1 MTVKSFIREK
11 PASIRALRPRKI
23 LGSYYIT
30 IPRTKCTYQPFRT
43 LYDFLAFAS
52 NPTGDWNP
60 KAVESRPW
68 FLDSKMGSTLEQYHL
83 SILKKVDLLDP
94 VAAIRLLIAYSAV
107 LPTLYEFVKNRNSSH
122 DTQFG
127 LAELNAKTQSLNLM
141 RTTTTRLVR
150 VLKKKAVHFP
160 TLDSSVQITT
170 CFVDNEAANELA
182 KATNYPQS
190 ICRRCIIS
198 CWQCC
203 KCNVFTVRPF
213 PTIRIATL
221 RILNFVFFI

>member
-1 MTVKSFIREK
+1 
-11 PASIRALRPRKI
+11 
-23 LGSYYIT
+23 LG
-30 IPRTKCTYQPFRT
+30 
-43 LYDFLAFAS
+43 
-52 NPTGDWNP
+52 
-60 KAVESRPW
+60 
-68 FLDSKMGSTLEQYHL
+68 QYHL
-83 SILKKVDLLDP
+83 SVLKRVDLLDP
-94 VAAIRLLIAYSAV
+94 VAAIRLPIAYSAV
-107 LPTLYEFVKNRNSSH
+107 LPTLYEFIQNRNSSH

-141 RTTTTRLVR
+141 RTTTTKLVR
-150 VLKKKAVHFP
+150 VPKKKKPVHFP

-170 CFVDNEAANELA
+170 CFVDNEAVNQLT

-213 PTIRIATL
+213 PTIRRATL
-221 RILNFVFFI
+221 QILELPFFLRIDALHMIIPNERHS